1 MNRKS
6 IGDTLRDCIALLYL
20 SKLMNKQQHHLEQ
33 MIALSLISYVL
44 GFWFGEAIRVWSMV
58 MSIVTT

>member
-6 IGDTLRDCIALLYL
+6 IGDTLRDCKTPLYL

-33 MIALSLISYVL
+33 MIALSLIAYVL

-58 MSIVTT
+58 MSIITT